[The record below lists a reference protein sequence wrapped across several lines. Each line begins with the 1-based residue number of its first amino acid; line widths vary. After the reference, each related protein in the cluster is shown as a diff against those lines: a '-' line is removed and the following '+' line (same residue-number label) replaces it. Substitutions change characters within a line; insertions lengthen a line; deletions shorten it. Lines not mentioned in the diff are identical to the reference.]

1 MHRYGVNALRH
12 VRACAGHIG
21 FWAQAGVPVVAV
33 TAALYLT
40 GWGAAL
46 AVLQLPLLALVVH
59 RSGGRAW
66 LPAAVAGAASLA
78 LGEAGV
84 ATGVLPGELPQPHG
98 HVLAALVGL
107 AMLTT
112 AWILGAAAS
121 GREGAEQSLR
131 LTGRRYE
138 ALLRDGGDL
147 VVLTDSRG
155 EAGYVSLSAPR
166 VLGLESSRLLGTGLR
181 ERIHPE
187 DRTLAAQLRAR
198 LRTDDA
204 PGEQSAELRIRHG
217 DGEWRWYELTG
228 HNLLAD
234 PAVAALLI
242 RVRDVT
248 EQRALRMQLMRAA
261 GRDPLTGLATATTL
275 ERDVDRAL
283 RHGTRYQHP
292 VGVLVVKLDGFDAL
306 VDGYGKEVGDKLLT
320 DVAEVLRRT
329 VRDTDVAA
337 RLDDDRFGV
346 LLGRVAGAEKA
357 RRVAARILR
366 GITAQAVAG
375 ARLEVACSVGLAM
388 AHPGG
393 SDAATLLLHA
403 DTAMHRARR
412 RGRNRCE
419 VYIEQETIAP
429 WN

>member
-1 MHRYGVNALRH
+1 MNALRYG
-12 VRACAGHIG
+12 RTCAGRVG
-21 FWAQAGVPVVAV
+21 YWAQAALPVVAV

-46 AVLQLPLLALVVH
+46 AILQLPLLALVVH
-59 RSGGRAW
+59 RTGGRAW
-66 LPAAVAGAASLA
+66 LPAAVAGAAALA

-84 ATGVLPGELPQPHG
+84 AAGMLPGHLPQPHG
-98 HVLAALVGL
+98 HVLGALVGL
-107 AMLTT
+107 AMVTT
-112 AWILGAAAS
+112 GWILGTSAS
-121 GREGAEQSLR
+121 GREHAEQTVR
-131 LTGRRYE
+131 VTGRRYE
-138 ALLRDGGDL
+138 ALLRDGADL

-155 EAGYVSLSAPR
+155 EVAYASPSAPR
-166 VLGLESSRLLGTGLR
+166 VLGLEATRLLGMGLR

-187 DRTLAAQLRAR
+187 DRTVAAQLRAR
-198 LRTDDA
+198 LRT
-204 PGEQSAELRIRHG
+204 GEAEHSAELRVKHG
-217 DGEWRWYELTG
+217 DGDWRWYELAG
-228 HNLLAD
+228 YNLLAE

-248 EQRALRMQLMRAA
+248 EQRALRMQLSRAA

-283 RHGTRYQHP
+283 RHGLRYQHP
-292 VGVLVVKLDGFDAL
+292 VGVLVVKVDGFTGL
-306 VDGYGKEVGDKLLT
+306 VDTYGKDAGDKLLT
-320 DVAEVLRRT
+320 DVAEVLRRA

-375 ARLEVACSVGLAM
+375 ARLEVACSVGLAL

-393 SDAATLLLHA
+393 SDAETLLQHA